1 MLPTSIHTMKNPFV
15 ATLFLA
21 LLPGALLAQNGNY
34 TPYLVPP
41 GYGSTAEDLPET
53 TSLATKLADDSYVV
67 YRGSQLLR
75 IVGTREHVLL
85 TLDTTSGP
93 VFPSFIVQ
101 AGPSAVVFGENS
113 NGNVWWV
120 PTRGRS
126 QPYVL
131 ANIVFNF
138 DAILW
143 DNVTLIVSAKTG
155 GFATPDNEIVAL
167 NLATGATRVIG
178 QVPGASGPLT
188 RDSAGGLVYAT
199 APLTF
204 PPPPGAVQVLRWFE
218 SQVLAALNA
227 GPEGGILG
235 ASNGQPLVLGL
246 DSAGDIAMDT
256 DGDFYFVDYGMN
268 EVRVIAEIGNRGAA
282 PQTFVSLAPSGPE
295 GITFFTGLQFEG
307 GDSQTNGPAF
317 DPFAPRSGGKLLV
330 FASDFVAASV
340 LAEVVPLRARANAT
354 RTGNQLRIAVDGG
367 PADGLGFVGLAFGT
381 PCATELA
388 VRTPFSN
395 SVLML
400 NPAVAQ
406 GAAWHLTALSA
417 QGTGSVQ
424 VGLPAGLQL
433 PDCISQTVVVRTA
446 DAAMGTTQAVPVP
459 LAR

>member
-1 MLPTSIHTMKNPFV
+1 MKHTLV
-15 ATLFLA
+15 ATLFLT

-41 GYGSTAEDLPET
+41 GYGSSAEDLPET
-53 TSLATKLADDSYVV
+53 TSLAAKLADDSLVV

-85 TLDTTSGP
+85 SLDTSTGP
-93 VFPSFIVQ
+93 VFPSFIVP

-120 PTRGRS
+120 PTHGRS

-131 ANIVFNF
+131 ANIAFNF

-143 DNVTLIVSAKTG
+143 DNVTLLVSAKTG
-155 GFATPDNEIVAL
+155 GFATPDNDIVAL

-188 RDSAGGLVYAT
+188 RDSVGGLVYAT

-204 PPPPGAVQVLRWFE
+204 PPPPGAVQVLRWTAP
-218 SQVLAALNA
+218 QVLAAIDPRVDGAIITNA
-227 GPEGGILG
+227 NSHVI
-235 ASNGQPLVLGL
+235 AAGL

-282 PQTFVSLAPSGPE
+282 PQTFVSLPPSGPE
-295 GITFFTGLQFEG
+295 GITFFTGLQFDG
-307 GDSQTNGPAF
+307 GESRANGPAF
-317 DPFAPRSGGKLLV
+317 DPFAPRSGGSLLV
-330 FASDFVAASV
+330 FATDFVAASV
-340 LAEVVPLRARANAT
+340 LAEVLPLRARSNAT
-354 RTGNQLRIAVDGG
+354 RTGNQLRIAIDQG
-367 PADGLGFVGLAFGT
+367 PANGLALTGLAFG
-381 PCATELA
+381 AAAASELA
-388 VRTPFSN
+388 VRMPFSN

-400 NPAVAQ
+400 DPAMTLD
-406 GAAWHLTALSA
+406 AAWHLTTLAA
-417 QGTGSVQ
+417 DGTGSVQ
-424 VGLPAGLQL
+424 LGLPTGLQV
-433 PDCISQTVVVRTA
+433 PACISQTVVVRTA
-446 DAAMGTTQAVPVP
+446 DAVLGTTPAVPVSF
-459 LAR
+459 AR

>member
-1 MLPTSIHTMKNPFV
+1 MKHPLV

-21 LLPGALLAQNGNY
+21 LLPAALLAQGGRY

-41 GYGSTAEDLPET
+41 GYGSTAEDLPEA

-67 YRGSQLLR
+67 YRGSELLR

-93 VFPSFIVQ
+93 VFPSFIVP
-101 AGPSAVVFGENS
+101 AGPNAVVFGENS

-131 ANIVFNF
+131 ANITFNF

-143 DNVTLIVSAKTG
+143 DNVTLLVSAKTG

-167 NLATGATRVIG
+167 SLATGATRVIG

-188 RDSAGGLVYAT
+188 RDNAGGLVYAT

-218 SQVLAALNA
+218 AQVLAALSA
-227 GPEGGILG
+227 GSEGAILG
-235 ASNGQPLVLGL
+235 AANSQPLALGL

-268 EVRVIAEIGNRGAA
+268 EVRVIAEIGNQGAV
-282 PQTFVSLAPSGPE
+282 PQTFVSLPQSGSE
-295 GITFFTGLQFEG
+295 GITFFAGLQFDG
-307 GDSQTNGPAF
+307 GESQANGPAF
-317 DPFAPRSGGKLLV
+317 DPFAPRSGGKLIV
-330 FASDFVAASV
+330 FGTDFVAASV
-340 LAEVVPLRARANAT
+340 VAEVVPLRARANAT

-367 PADGLGFVGLAFGT
+367 PAGGLGFVGLAFGI

-388 VRTPFSN
+388 VRLPCSN

-406 GAAWHLTALSA
+406 GASWHPTTLSGH
-417 QGTGSVQ
+417 GTGSVQ
-424 VGLPAGLQL
+424 LGLPAGLQL
-433 PDCISQTVVVRTA
+433 PDCIAQAVVVRAA
-446 DAAMGTTQAVPVP
+446 DAVLGTTQAVPVP